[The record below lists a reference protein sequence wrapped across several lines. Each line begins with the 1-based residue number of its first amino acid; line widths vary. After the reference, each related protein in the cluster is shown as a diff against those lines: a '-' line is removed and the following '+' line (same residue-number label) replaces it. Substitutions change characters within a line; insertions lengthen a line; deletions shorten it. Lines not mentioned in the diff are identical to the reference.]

1 MTQTTYFLAALFLVG
16 LFVVM
21 VSSYPTDRAS
31 AEVVASESGE
41 EAVPPPSAE
50 NTLAETEIQEPAPAA
65 TMQGESEHCDYITA
79 ASLQDYEWGLE
90 FCRTPL
96 AELGDVLS
104 LHVTGSGS
112 MRPTFEIEIGED
124 LANGMVRN
132 AFYSDRRRG
141 EAHSEQ
147 LVGSWWERATHLFLA
162 HQVSQLHT
170 PENRSKVGLG
180 YWGREVC
187 CGRQFA
193 RQASCL
199 LRAGGQYVGRSE
211 KSGAS

>member
-21 VSSYPTDRAS
+21 VSSYPTNRAS

-147 LVGSWWERATHLFLA
+147 LVGSWWERATHLTRFLNYT
-162 HQVSQLHT
+162 H
-170 PENRSKVGLG
+170 PRI
-180 YWGREVC
+180 EVKSDWDT
-187 CGRQFA
+187 GAVRFA
-193 RQASCL
+193 
-199 LRAGGQYVGRSE
+199 AGGNLPGKQVVYYAPVGNTWDDQRKAE
-211 KSGAS
+211 RRKN

>member
-31 AEVVASESGE
+31 EPGE
-41 EAVPPPSAE
+41 EAGATASAE

-65 TMQGESEHCDYITA
+65 TMQGESEHCGYITA
-79 ASLQDYEWGLE
+79 ASLQDYEWGRE

-124 LANGMVRN
+124 LANGMVHN

-141 EAHSEQ
+141 EAPSEQ
-147 LVGSWWERATHLFLA
+147 LVASWWERATHLTKFLNYT
-162 HQVSQLHT
+162 H
-170 PENRSKVGLG
+170 PRI
-180 YWGREVC
+180 EVKSDWDT
-187 CGRQFA
+187 GAEKFA
-193 RQASCL
+193 
-199 LRAGGQYVGRSE
+199 AGGNLPGKQVVYYAPLGNTWGDQRKAE
-211 KSGAS
+211 RRKN